1 MSFNH
6 EDTLQHKIDSLP
18 IFIQTDKAMYKPSD
32 TGKYL
37 KQSHVQTL
45 DTGEYLRQSHVQT
58 LDTGEFKYINYPGLM
73 LRTVRGLEE

>member
-1 MSFNH
+1 MSFSH

-32 TGKYL
+32 TGK
-37 KQSHVQTL
+37 
-45 DTGEYLRQSHVQT
+45 YLRQSHVQT